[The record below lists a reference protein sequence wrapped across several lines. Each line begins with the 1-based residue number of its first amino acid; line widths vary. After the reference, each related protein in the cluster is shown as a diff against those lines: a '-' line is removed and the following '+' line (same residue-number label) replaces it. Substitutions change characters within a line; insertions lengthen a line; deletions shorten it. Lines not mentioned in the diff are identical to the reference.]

1 MGARFLS
8 PGLEARGCALSFSPG
23 NRESF
28 VMLEEN
34 RKDLDAEKQ
43 KKTLL
48 RLIEV
53 LSASDPDLYYRPTS
67 DIAAYLEKYIR
78 KNARLTAEERALME
92 RLSRRDLE
100 VLLSLH

>member
-1 MGARFLS
+1 
-8 PGLEARGCALSFSPG
+8 
-23 NRESF
+23 
-28 VMLEEN
+28 MLEEK

-43 KKTLL
+43 KKILL
-48 RLIEV
+48 RLVDE
-53 LSASDPDLYYRPTS
+53 LSQSSPDLYYRPTS

-78 KNARLTAEERALME
+78 GNAKLTADERTLMN